1 MTRKE
6 KDQIIAGLVEEL
18 NAYKHFYLA
27 DTADLNAEAT
37 SLLRRTCFEKEVKMI
52 VVKNTLLS
60 KALEKVGFEG
70 YEEFSPVLKTPTS
83 ILFTDEASI
92 PAKLIKKFRKTY
104 PKPLLKAAYVEESV
118 YIGEN
123 NLDALVA
130 IKSKEELIG
139 DLVALLQSPAKTVLS
154 QLQSGKTILAGVVKT
169 LSEK

>member
-6 KDQIIAGLVEEL
+6 KDQIIAGLAEEL

-27 DTADLNAEAT
+27 DTADLNADAT
-37 SLLRRTCFEKEVKMI
+37 SQLRRTCFEKEVKMI

-60 KALEKVGFEG
+60 KALEKVGFDG
-70 YEEFSPVLKTPTS
+70 YEEFLPVLKTPTS
-83 ILFTDEASI
+83 ILLTNEASI